1 MALATALARRE
12 LGLLEHGMDRLW
24 AVGHMP
30 IGFRFGPGLL
40 PGVVAFQQRV
50 AEHIPVATG
59 GVGPQQPLVDLVRRP
74 VVTSDASGQPAIA
87 GPVIRALLAAD
98 WAGAM
103 TARLA
108 SIPAARAW
116 TSRPRR
122 GRR

>member
-1 MALATALARRE
+1 MS
-12 LGLLEHGMDRLW
+12 GW
-24 AVGHMP
+24 AP
-30 IGFRFGPGLL
+30 WTR
-40 PGVVAFQQRV
+40 
-50 AEHIPVATG
+50 
-59 GVGPQQPLVDLVRRP
+59 
-74 VVTSDASGQPAIA
+74 VTSDASGQPAIA

-108 SIPAARAW
+108 RIPAARAW